1 MRSITGRLAV
11 SAILLEVAGM
21 ANAAGF
27 ALIEQGGSGMGN
39 AYAGAAAVAEDAT
52 TIFFNPAGMTY
63 LPDSQL
69 VFAAH
74 AIKPSADFSNQDSR
88 SGVGTPMTGG
98 NGGDAGDWA
107 LVPNLYFAKA
117 VNDAVRLGIGVNAP
131 FGLKT
136 EYNDNW
142 VGRYHAIK
150 SELTTIN
157 INPSLAFKV
166 NDKVSLGAGVS
177 YQKAEAELTNAVD
190 YGSSCVLLQIKSG
203 RTPSQAGAICNSIGL
218 QPQQDDGRAKIKG
231 NDWSWGYNMGAIFQ
245 PALGTRIGLTYRSE
259 IKQELEGHASFSSVP
274 AAFATNPRIGP
285 SLAYG
290 KVTAEVK
297 LPASA
302 SLSAFHQVNEEWD
315 VMADLTWTEWSS
327 FQELRVVRDSGPL
340 SGQTLS
346 AQPENWSNTIRA
358 SLGASYRYSDAL
370 KLRAGI
376 AYDESPVSSS
386 EDRTPRIP
394 DNDRT
399 WLSMGANYKFNA
411 NSSLDVGYTHIFIKD
426 ASLNDGAVGTPSGNL
441 VGDYDS
447 DVNMLSVQYTHNF

>member
-1 MRSITGRLAV
+1 MKRITGRLAV
-11 SAILLEVAGM
+11 SATLLGISGL

-27 ALIEQGGSGMGN
+27 ALIEQGGSGLGN
-39 AYAGAAAVAEDAT
+39 AYAGAAAVAEDAS

-74 AIKPSADFSNQDSR
+74 AIKPSADFNNQGAR
-88 SGVGTPMTGG
+88 SGVGSPMTGG

-107 LVPNLYFAKA
+107 IVPNLYFAKA
-117 VNDAVRLGIGVNAP
+117 INDDVRLGIGVNAP

-136 EYNDNW
+136 EYNDDW

-166 NDKVSLGAGVS
+166 NDKLSLGAGVS

-190 YGSSCVLLQIKSG
+190 FGTICFGTVGPKGCTGLGI
-203 RTPSQAGAICNSIGL
+203 TPQS
-218 QPQQDDGRAKIKG
+218 DDGKVKIKG
-231 NDWSWGYNMGAIFQ
+231 SDWSWGYNLGAIFQ
-245 PALGTRIGLTYRSE
+245 PTLSTRVGVAYRSE
-259 IKQELEGHASFSSVP
+259 IRQELEGHVYFSSVP
-274 AAFATNPRIGP
+274 SVFSANPRF
-285 SLAYG
+285 SYG

-302 SLSAFHQVNEEWD
+302 SLSAFHQVNEQWD

-346 AQPENWSNTIRA
+346 VQPENWSNAIRA

-370 KLRAGI
+370 KLRAGV

-399 WLSMGANYKFNA
+399 WLAIGANYKFNT

-426 ASLNDGAVGTPSGNL
+426 ASLNDGAVPSSTGQL

-447 DVNMLSVQYTHNF
+447 DVNILSVQYTHNF